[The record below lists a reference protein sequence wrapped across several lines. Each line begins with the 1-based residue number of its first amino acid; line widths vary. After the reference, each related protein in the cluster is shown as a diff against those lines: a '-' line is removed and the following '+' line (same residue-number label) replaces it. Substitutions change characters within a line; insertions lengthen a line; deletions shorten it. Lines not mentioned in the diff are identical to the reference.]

1 MDFTYY
7 VERMHTDSS
16 ASSAYHSRTEET
28 KSKRV
33 GGHQHHHERYPATC
47 TGRLSLTGGIYA
59 DTYVSLSINPPV
71 MISFIYLFAL
81 KKRADDPYAI
91 LNIKEIAF
99 L

>member
-1 MDFTYY
+1 
-7 VERMHTDSS
+7 
-16 ASSAYHSRTEET
+16 
-28 KSKRV
+28 
-33 GGHQHHHERYPATC
+33 
-47 TGRLSLTGGIYA
+47 
-59 DTYVSLSINPPV
+59 